1 MCCSIASQISSLTA
15 IRQFVQWRES
25 APLLIGG
32 AAGVP
37 IALYF
42 LTLTNAHVFQI
53 SVAIF
58 LVSYAIYM
66 LTKPAFGVV
75 RQAAIPVI
83 RTIGGLC
90 GRARRR
96 PNGDA
101 GLIADHLVRPARC
114 FKRTSKGRGS
124 TVHSHHAGL
133 CPYPAHSSAR
143 HTSSQPT
150 PGSPVGN
157 SRGCRRH
164 PPRHFAV
171 GQDRQCQIPL
181 FRAVD
186 AVDLTKPRP
195 LLVGRPRA
203 RIHNDLVG
211 GFSSPSRHVMHVPTG
226 YAATG
231 AMPSCSQEFATSHTV
246 ARCRSRFQRRSSN

>member
-1 MCCSIASQISSLTA
+1 MRFTCSPNQH
-15 IRQFVQWRES
+15 RCG
-25 APLLIGG
+25 PPGG
-32 AAGVP
+32 HPGHSH
-37 IALYF
+37 
-42 LTLTNAHVFQI
+42 N
-53 SVAIF
+53 
-58 LVSYAIYM
+58 
-66 LTKPAFGVV
+66 
-75 RQAAIPVI
+75 
-83 RTIGGLC
+83 GGLC
-90 GRARRR
+90 GWARRR

-186 AVDLTKPRP
+186 AVDLPKPRP

-211 GFSSPSRHVMHVPTG
+211 GFSSPSRLVLHVPTG

>member
-1 MCCSIASQISSLTA
+1 MARKRAFAYRRCRRGTNC
-15 IRQFVQWRES
+15 
-25 APLLIGG
+25 PLLPDAHKCSRVPNLGRHFSCELCDLHAHQTSLRCGPPGG
-32 AAGVP
+32 HPGHSH
-37 IALYF
+37 
-42 LTLTNAHVFQI
+42 N
-53 SVAIF
+53 
-58 LVSYAIYM
+58 
-66 LTKPAFGVV
+66 
-75 RQAAIPVI
+75 
-83 RTIGGLC
+83 GGLC

-171 GQDRQCQIPL
+171 GQDRQCQISL